1 MNPRPLDYKS
11 SALPAELLRRV
22 LRCSMTRLKP
32 PQDFWEMLKQE
43 DDSERSMRSMSS
55 DWNILISG
63 WACTL
68 VGTGILFTIPEPTGL
83 LIGTPLLL
91 AGFPLLLVALSRGRQ
106 ASDVMADPNWSP
118 SPESLPEAGR
128 VMYRVDTSLDKPIR
142 TSILCGACGEV
153 EWVDGKKPLSHI
165 CTGCGI
171 LLWNEEED

>member
-22 LRCSMTRLKP
+22 LRYDTPRLKP
-32 PQDFWEMLKQE
+32 PQDIWEMLKHGGGTGE
-43 DDSERSMRSMSS
+43 SMRSMSS

-68 VGTGILFTIPEPTGL
+68 IGTGIIFTMSEPTGL
-83 LIGTPLLL
+83 LVGTPLLI

-106 ASDVMADPNWSP
+106 ASGEQADPNWSP
-118 SPESLPEAGR
+118 PPESLPDAGR
-128 VMYRVDTSLDKPIR
+128 VMYRVDTSLDEPIR

-153 EWVDGKKPLSHI
+153 DWVEGKKPLRHI
-165 CTGCGI
+165 CIGCGI
-171 LLWNEEED
+171 LLWNEE